1 MTDFALAR
9 KNMVDSQLL
18 TSAITDRR
26 ILNRMGELPREKFLP
41 PSRQATA
48 YVDDVQWLGR
58 PGSSRFVAPP
68 AVFGKL
74 LQLAE
79 ITHEDVVLDIGAASG
94 YSSAVVA
101 ALAAS
106 VAAFEPDAQL
116 ASQAAANLSDLDNA
130 TVVNVIESGRYDVV
144 IVEGALEKVPD
155 VYFAAL
161 KDGGRL
167 VALIREGA
175 VAVANV
181 FVKVGKEVAARQDFN
196 AMLPPLDVTPPQE
209 QFVF

>member
-9 KNMVDSQLL
+9 KYMVDSQLL
-18 TSAITDRR
+18 TSAVTDRR

-41 PSRQATA
+41 ASRQSTA
-48 YVDDVQWLGR
+48 YVDDVQWFGQ

-79 ITHEDVVLDIGAASG
+79 ITHEDVVLDIGAATG
-94 YSSAVVA
+94 YSTAVIA

-106 VAAFEPDAQL
+106 VDGFEPDAEL
-116 ASQAAANLSDLDNA
+116 ARQAAANIADLDNA

-167 VALIREGA
+167 IALIREGA

-181 FVKVGKEVAARQDFN
+181 FVKTGKDVAARQEFN
-196 AMLPPLDVTPPQE
+196 AMLPPLVVTPHE
-209 QFVF
+209 DQFVF